1 MTFMDNTQRCL
12 FFTENEVAVTW
23 FFMTGMTLKQI
34 AEWSGL
40 KEKTVS
46 YYKRKVMRKIGVKN
60 NNEFIMWFLKNRA
73 IYQDSRAEHG
83 ILRRR
88 MDNGINNERTSHA
101 GFQKRA

>member
-1 MTFMDNTQRCL
+1 MFTDNTQCRL
-12 FFTENEVAVTW
+12 SLTEHEVAVTW

-46 YYKRKVMRKIGVKN
+46 YYKRRVMRKIGVKN

-73 IYQDSRAEHG
+73 IYQGCKQNMASCVAEC
-83 ILRRR
+83 LCLR
-88 MDNGINNERTSHA
+88 MDNGINNESTSHA
-101 GFQKRA
+101 GF

>member
-1 MTFMDNTQRCL
+1 VFTDNTQRFL
-12 FFTENEVAVTW
+12 LFTENEVAVTW

-46 YYKRKVMRKIGVKN
+46 YYKRRVMRKIGVKN
-60 NNEFIMWFLKNRA
+60 NNEFIMWFLKNRE
-73 IYQDSRAEHG
+73 IYQGSRAEYG

-88 MDNGINNERTSHA
+88 MSVSQNG
-101 GFQKRA
+101 